1 MKFNEYKK
9 ERANMEKCVIAA
21 YGRSAIGKAGKGSL
35 AAVNPVDFGAE
46 VLKGVVARI
55 PQLDPA
61 EIEDVIVG
69 CAIPEGKMGLNPAR
83 NIVLR
88 AGLPDTVP
96 GQTVNRFCASGIQ
109 SVAIGASMIMS
120 GLQKVVIAG
129 GVESM
134 SCPVISS
141 NPEYLDECLLQNT
154 DTYMP
159 MGITAE
165 NVAKRYDIS
174 RKAMEEM
181 AVESHSRASNAVE
194 NGLFA
199 PEIIPVTGCDGEG
212 NPVSFVRDECYR
224 RGTNAETLATLKPC
238 FKEDGL
244 VTAATSSQRSD
255 GAAFVVLMAE
265 SKAKELGIK
274 PLASFVS
281 FAVEGLDPAFMGL
294 GPIYAVRSV
303 MEKSGLHLEDMDV
316 IELNEAF
323 ASQAIATIDKLE
335 LDKNKVNPRG
345 GALALG
351 HPLGATGAILLGK
364 AMNYL
369 QTIGGRYGLVTMC
382 IGGGMGAA
390 CIIEM
395 EN

>member
-1 MKFNEYKK
+1 
-9 ERANMEKCVIAA
+9 MEKCVIVA
-21 YGRSAIGKAGKGSL
+21 YGRSAIAKAGKGAL

-46 VLKGVVARI
+46 VLKGVVGRV
-55 PQLDPA
+55 PQLEPHD
-61 EIEDVIVG
+61 IDDVIVG

-88 AGLPDTVP
+88 AGLPETVP
-96 GQTVNRFCASGIQ
+96 GQTINRFCASGVQ

-120 GLQKVVIAG
+120 GLQNVVIAG

-134 SCPVISS
+134 TCPVMSS
-141 NPEYLDECLLQNT
+141 NPEYLDEWLLNNT
-154 DTYMP
+154 DVYMP
-159 MGITAE
+159 MGVTAE
-165 NVAKRYDIS
+165 NVAEKFGIS
-174 RKAMEEM
+174 RKRMEEM
-181 AVESHSRASNAVE
+181 AVESNEKAAEAVE
-194 NGLFA
+194 SGLFD
-199 PEIIPVTGCDGEG
+199 PEIIPVTGYDKEG
-212 NPVSFVRDECYR
+212 NPVVFKRDECYR
-224 RGTNAETLATLKPC
+224 KGTNMETLASLKPC

-255 GAAFVVLMAE
+255 GAAFVVLMSE

-274 PLASFVS
+274 PIANFVS
-281 FAVEGLDPAFMGL
+281 FAVEGLDAAFMGL
-294 GPIYAVRSV
+294 GPIYAVETV
-303 MEKSGLHLEDMDV
+303 LEKAGLSLDDMDV

-335 LDKNKVNPRG
+335 LNKSKVNPRG

-351 HPLGATGAILLGK
+351 HPLGSTGGILLGK
-364 AMNYL
+364 AINYL
-369 QTIGGRYGLVTMC
+369 QDTNGKYGLVTMC

-395 EN
+395 VN